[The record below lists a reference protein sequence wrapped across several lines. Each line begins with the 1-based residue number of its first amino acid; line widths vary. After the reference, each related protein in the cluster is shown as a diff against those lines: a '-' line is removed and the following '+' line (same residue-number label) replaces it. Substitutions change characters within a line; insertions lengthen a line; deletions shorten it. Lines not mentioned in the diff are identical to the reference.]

1 MSAKIFFFL
10 VYSKKKIYSLLKRP
24 GTPYGE
30 KTQFFS
36 DIQNLPQ
43 ASILVCPSCILVS
56 KVWLVFKDF
65 KFEKKKLKIFA
76 ITGCTKN
83 YVKYTK

>member
-1 MSAKIFFFL
+1 MPKIGFFL

-30 KTQFFS
+30 KTPFFS

-43 ASILVCPSCILVS
+43 ASILIWPSCILVS
-56 KVWLVFKDF
+56 KVGLVFKDF
-65 KFEKKKLKIFA
+65 KFEKKNWKTLLLQGVPKIM
-76 ITGCTKN
+76 
-83 YVKYTK
+83 

>member
-1 MSAKIFFFL
+1 MPKIYFFL

-30 KTQFFS
+30 KTPFFS

-43 ASILVCPSCILVS
+43 ASILV
-56 KVWLVFKDF
+56 
-65 KFEKKKLKIFA
+65 
-76 ITGCTKN
+76 
-83 YVKYTK
+83 